1 VYEVMEIN
9 EALRIALAERARVD
23 DIRRLAVSQGMKTL
37 RDSARLKVL
46 AGITT
51 PEEMLKVTLGGE

>member
-1 VYEVMEIN
+1 MTMN
-9 EALRIALAERARVD
+9 EAVRIALAEKASVD
-23 DIRRLAVSQGMKTL
+23 DIRRLAVSRGMKTL

-46 AGITT
+46 SGITT